1 MVNGTGRDI
10 PAEAS
15 RNLAAEYAAKAEAYE
30 EVWAPFLQPL
40 ATPLLAALPLAR
52 ARTIVDIGTGSGTN
66 LPALRAAA
74 PHAAIHGVDY
84 VPAMLRVARRH
95 AGVPLAAMDGQHLA
109 LADSSAD
116 VALMVFMLFHLPDPI
131 AGLREARRVLRP
143 GGFVGIVT
151 WGVEPNLPGI
161 GIWNEELDAAGAA
174 PDPRSP
180 IVTRQ
185 PTMNTPDKLAP
196 IMEAAGLRSIRTWT
210 RTWEQV
216 WDLEQLQEILVN
228 VAMPGRR
235 LVSLAPGERVA
246 CEERAR
252 RRIARL
258 SEEERTYRPEILY
271 AVAER

>member
-1 MVNGTGRDI
+1 MNQTTDDKPDI
-10 PAEAS
+10 LAS

-30 EVWAPFLQPL
+30 ELWAPYLRPL
-40 ATPLLAALPLAR
+40 AAPLLAALPLAQ
-52 ARTIVDIGTGSGTN
+52 ARTIVDIGSGSGTN

-74 PHAAIHGVDY
+74 PRSTIVGVDY

-95 AGVPLAAMDGQHLA
+95 AGIPLAAMDGQHLA
-109 LADSSAD
+109 LADGSAD
-116 VALMVFMLFHLPDPI
+116 VALMVFMLFHLPDPVL
-131 AGLREARRVLRP
+131 GLREARRILRP
-143 GGFVGIVT
+143 GGLVGIVT
-151 WGVEPNLPGI
+151 WGAEPSLPGI

-185 PTMNTPDKLAP
+185 PTMNTPDKLGP
-196 IMEAAGLRSIRTWT
+196 IMEEAGLGSIRAWT
-210 RTWEQV
+210 RTWQEV
-216 WDLEQLQEILVN
+216 WDLEPLQEILVN

-252 RRIARL
+252 RRIAKL

-271 AVAER
+271 AVGEA